1 MPELRLRIET
11 RRIMHLDNNVESH
24 WPLVANAL
32 IAWLFAITGPLAILL
47 TVASTA
53 QLSQQ
58 DIASWIFGSYAVGG
72 LLSIATSYLYRQPV
86 GMAWTIPGALLVAPA
101 LEHLS
106 FPEAAGAYLAAGLMI
121 TLLGVTGWVRKL
133 MVCLPMPIVL
143 GMVSGV
149 FLPFGLKIVT
159 GFQDSF
165 WIASAIVGSYLL
177 ASAVPALG
185 RVVPPVLAAL
195 LAGIVAVAMGGTGIP
210 TDLIPFALAQPQ
222 LVVPVFSVQ
231 ALLELALPLV
241 VTVVGIHN
249 PQGIAVLA
257 AAKYKPPVS
266 ALTVACGLGSVLA
279 ACVGAVPACVT
290 GPSNAIMCASGRMD
304 QRYRA
309 GMLYGLLM
317 LLFGL
322 AAPMAVALG
331 LALPTAFIGVLGGLA
346 IVRVLQGWMSTAFGS
361 ELSFGALTA
370 FLVTLSGVSI
380 VHIGAP
386 FWGLV
391 FGLAA
396 SWLMERPALQKA
408 WNSS

>member
-1 MPELRLRIET
+1 
-11 RRIMHLDNNVESH
+11 MHLEKNVES
-24 WPLVANAL
+24 PRQLVANAV

-47 TVASTA
+47 AVASKA

-58 DIASWIFGSYAVGG
+58 DIASWIFGSYAMGG
-72 LLSIATSYLYRQPV
+72 LLSIAMSYLCRQPV

-106 FPEAAGAYLAAGLMI
+106 FPEVAGAYMAAGLMI

-165 WIASAIVGSYLL
+165 WIASAVVGAYFL
-177 ASAVPALG
+177 AGAVPAVG

-195 LAGIVAVAMGGTGIP
+195 LAGIAAVIVDGVGVSTGVIS
-210 TDLIPFALAQPQ
+210 FALAQPR
-222 LVVPVFSVQ
+222 LVLPVFSIQ

-257 AAKYKPPVS
+257 AAKYEPPVS
-266 ALTVACGLGSVLA
+266 TLTAACGIGSLLA
-279 ACVGAVPACVT
+279 ACVGAVPACIT

-322 AAPMAVALG
+322 AAPMALDLG
-331 LALPTAFIGVLGGLA
+331 LRLPAAFVGVLGGLA

-361 ELSFGALTA
+361 EMSFGALTA
-370 FLVTLSGVSI
+370 FLVTLSGVGI
-380 VHIGAP
+380 LHIGAP

-391 FGLAA
+391 FGVAA
-396 SWLMERPALQKA
+396 SWLVERPALQKT
-408 WNSS
+408 WRST